1 MKYATFSLPQ
11 LWSQIFSN
19 SIFEFFK
26 VFYDAVNKR
35 FGFYHWPYSYLSVIF
50 DEFFFQWQELL
61 ARKPKE
67 GEEDPVLVEE
77 IRKARENVGMYT
89 RKTSFEYEELDPI
102 RFEKHKTFLV
112 QLLTKVLKDTAS
124 KM

>member
-1 MKYATFSLPQ
+1 M
-11 LWSQIFSN
+11 
-19 SIFEFFK
+19 
-26 VFYDAVNKR
+26 
-35 FGFYHWPYSYLSVIF
+35 SVIF

-112 QLLTKVLKDTAS
+112 QLLTKVLKIQSLKCKLAPFFKKRLS
-124 KM
+124 FSRNFFRSEIAKNNSMKRLWP

>member
-1 MKYATFSLPQ
+1 MKKYDCKNCAKVYTSKT
-11 LWSQIFSN
+11 IEKY
-19 SIFEFFK
+19 FETQEWENLIEDP
-26 VFYDAVNKR
+26 V
-35 FGFYHWPYSYLSVIF
+35 S
-50 DEFFFQWQELL
+50 ELL

-102 RFEKHKTFLV
+102 RFEKHKTKEDYDHDLRCFTV
-112 QLLTKVLKDTAS
+112 NTSDTLLQNIE
-124 KM
+124 

>member
-1 MKYATFSLPQ
+1 MFLTFGEL
-11 LWSQIFSN
+11 
-19 SIFEFFK
+19 
-26 VFYDAVNKR
+26 
-35 FGFYHWPYSYLSVIF
+35 
-50 DEFFFQWQELL
+50 FFQWQELL

-112 QLLTKVLKDTAS
+112 QLLTKVQQNTVSNTNWPLFRTKVFIFT
-124 KM
+124 KF

>member
-1 MKYATFSLPQ
+1 M
-11 LWSQIFSN
+11 
-19 SIFEFFK
+19 
-26 VFYDAVNKR
+26 
-35 FGFYHWPYSYLSVIF
+35 
-50 DEFFFQWQELL
+50 
-61 ARKPKE
+61 
-67 GEEDPVLVEE
+67 EE